1 MTSERTISDARSRRS
16 WSLSRSRSTAR
27 SSQVRPPAKLAR
39 SRLLTLSLA
48 VKTIRNLTGH
58 SINPYNIHGGKAI
71 PICKGRDEN
80 VTDIMEEGEHYALET
95 FGSTGNG
102 WVRQEVRSSLLL
114 SPL

>member
-1 MTSERTISDARSRRS
+1 M
-16 WSLSRSRSTAR
+16 R
-27 SSQVRPPAKLAR
+27 SSLAR
-39 SRLLTLSLA
+39 AGSSWLA

-58 SINPYNIHGGKAI
+58 SINPYDIHGGKSI

-102 WVRQEVRSSLLL
+102 WVRLEVRSVFVGRS
-114 SPL
+114 